1 MSTTIY
7 DSSLLTMRR
16 KYKAESGA
24 YINNV
29 ANNTNSNVKYTKPLG
44 IVDQSI
50 INEIKNGQMVY
61 YRKGNGIVLAD
72 NGCPCA
78 LLPNDTGNTN

>member
-24 YINNV
+24 YFNNV
-29 ANNTNSNVKYTKPLG
+29 ANNTNPNVTYTKPLG
-44 IVDQSI
+44 ILDQSI
-50 INEIKNGQMVY
+50 INDIKNGQMVY
-61 YRKGNGIVLAD
+61 YRKGNGTVLAD

-78 LLPNDTGNTN
+78 LLPNATGNTN